1 MLYKVII
8 IIYTKYM
15 DILQYEEK
23 AVLSPGARLQV
34 CIISFQPVKISA
46 YRWTSYGHFRTYYSE
61 VGTV

>member
-8 IIYTKYM
+8 IIYTKYV

-34 CIISFQPVKISA
+34 CIISF
-46 YRWTSYGHFRTYYSE
+46 
-61 VGTV
+61 